1 MPADDEPESALRADI
16 RLLGTFLGQTLV
28 RQVGPDLLALVER
41 VRELSRHQVDGDPEE
56 LAALLEATDLGTTIW
71 LARAFAMYFHL
82 ANTAEQVH
90 RAAMLDRLRA
100 ERGSAIQQMMRRVAE
115 DPDAVA
121 EMAAAA
127 SRIELR
133 PVFTAH
139 PTEVARRSVLTKL
152 GRIGELMQTRHAT
165 RGTDHAAGADQT
177 ANDEQLAEI
186 IDMLWETDELR
197 RERPTPADEA
207 SAVNYYLNDLARN
220 VVPLVVDDFVVQL
233 RSLGIE
239 LPMTAR
245 PLRFGSWVGG
255 DRDGNP
261 NVTPAVTVDVLI
273 QQHALGIRILVAR
286 LDALITEL
294 STSTQIVGV
303 SPELVESMAADA
315 RLLPEVVRRYGQ
327 LNAEEPYRLK
337 ASFMAAKLANTL
349 ARLTDGRTTVAPTE
363 YHDAA
368 GLLADLELMRQS
380 LLAHRGQLV
389 ANGLVARLIRAVTTF
404 GFRLATMDI
413 REHSERHHV
422 VLAAAID
429 RLGELGQPYASLDR
443 AERFRLLSRELENH
457 RSLLGPIP
465 ALSGAAAETF
475 ELFTTLRAILDR
487 FGPGTVE
494 SYIVSMTKGPDDV
507 LAAAIL
513 AREAGLIDI
522 HLGVARIGIVPLLET
537 TGELRSA
544 GEILDQLLRDP
555 AYRSIVA
562 LRGDVQEVML
572 GYSDSNK
579 EAGITTSQWEIH
591 RAQRALRDT
600 AQDHGVLLRLFHG
613 RGGTV
618 GRGGGPTHD
627 AVMAQPYGVLQGAM
641 KLTEQGEVIS
651 DKYLLPSLA
660 RHNLDLALAA
670 VTEAT
675 VLHQTSRLDLDLLAA
690 WDRTMD
696 TVSGAAAAAYRV
708 LLHDPGLPEYIRA
721 STPLDEL
728 SELNIGSRPAR
739 RPGGGDIDSLRAI
752 PWVFAWTQS
761 RQIVPGW
768 FGVGSGLAAA
778 RAAGDGGA
786 LDEMFSGWHFFRTF
800 ISNVEMVLS
809 KVDLR
814 IARRY
819 VERLVDPALHYVFD
833 MITAEYDLTVAQILA
848 ITGEARLLD
857 RQPALERTLAVRDNY
872 LDPISHLQV
881 SLLFRWRMGNNPDP
895 ALRRALLVT
904 INGIAA
910 GMRNTG

>member
-1 MPADDEPESALRADI
+1 MAPELESDRALRADI
-16 RLLGTFLGQTLV
+16 RLLGSFLGQTLV
-28 RQVGPDLLALVER
+28 RQVGPGLLDLVER
-41 VRELSRHQVDGDPEE
+41 VRELSRGTHHGGGSDE
-56 LAALLEATDLGTTIW
+56 LAAVLEQADLGTTIW

-90 RAAMLDRLRA
+90 RAATLDRR
-100 ERGSAIQQMMRRVAE
+100 RVTDGSAIQQMIRRVAA
-115 DPDAVA
+115 DPEAVA
-121 EMAAAA
+121 NLSAVAG
-127 SRIELR
+127 RIELR

-152 GRIGELMQTRHAT
+152 RRLGELLEVR
-165 RGTDHAAGADQT
+165 RRSVAADRT
-177 ANDEQLAEI
+177 AIDEQLAEI
-186 IDMLWETDELR
+186 IDLLWETDELR

-207 SAVNYYLNDLARN
+207 SAVNYYLDDLARN

-233 RSLGIE
+233 RGLGIE
-239 LPMTAR
+239 LPPSAR

-261 NVTPAVTVDVLI
+261 NVTPEVTVTVLAR
-273 QQHALGIRILVAR
+273 QHELGIRILMSR
-286 LDALITEL
+286 LDVLITEL

-303 SPELVESMAADA
+303 STELTESLAADA
-315 RLLPEVVRRYGQ
+315 QLMPKVLRRFGR

-337 ASFMAAKLANTL
+337 ASFML
-349 ARLTDGRTTVAPTE
+349 ARLGNTLDRLVDGRTTVARNE
-363 YHDAA
+363 YRDA
-368 GLLADLELMRQS
+368 GDLLRDLELLRRS
-380 LLAHRGQLV
+380 LLANRGQLI
-389 ANGLVARLIRAVTTF
+389 ANGLLARLIRAVTTF
-404 GFRLATMDI
+404 GFQLAVMDI
-413 REHSERHHV
+413 REHSARHQAV
-422 VLAAAID
+422 IGAAYD
-429 RLGELGQPYASLDR
+429 RLGELGRPYASLDR
-443 AERFRLLSRELENH
+443 RDRFRLLSRELENR
-457 RSLLGPIP
+457 RSLMGPIP
-465 ALSGAAAETF
+465 SLTGVAADTF
-475 ELFTTLRAILDR
+475 ALFTTLRAILDR
-487 FGPGTVE
+487 FGPETVE

-513 AREAGLIDI
+513 AREAGLVDI
-522 HLGVARIGIVPLLET
+522 HLGVARVGFVPLLET
-537 TGELRSA
+537 TEELRAA
-544 GEILDQLLRDP
+544 GQLLDQLLSEP
-555 AYRSIVA
+555 AYRDIVR
-562 LRGDVQEVML
+562 LRGDIQEVML

-591 RAQRALRDT
+591 RAQRSLRDI
-600 AQDHGVLLRLFHG
+600 AHKHGVLLRLFHG

-627 AVMAQPYGVLQGAM
+627 AVMAQPFGVLQGVM

-651 DKYLLPSLA
+651 DKYLLPNMA

-675 VLHQTSRLDLDLLAA
+675 VLHQTSRLDFDVLAA

-696 TVSGAAAAAYRV
+696 AVSSAAAATYRA
-708 LLHDPGLPEYIRA
+708 LLDDPGLPEYIRA

-739 RPGGGDIDSLRAI
+739 RPGGDDIESLRAI

-768 FGVGSGLAAA
+768 YGVGSGLAAA
-778 RAAGDGGA
+778 RAAGESAA
-786 LDEMFSGWHFFRTF
+786 LQDMYAEWHFFRTF
-800 ISNVEMVLS
+800 ISNVEMVLA

-819 VERLVDPALHYVFD
+819 VERLVDPSLQYVFGC
-833 MITAEYDLTVAQILA
+833 IEAEYDLTVAQLLA
-848 ITGEARLLD
+848 VTGQARLLES
-857 RQPALERTLAVRDNY
+857 QPVLERTLEVRDSY

-881 SLLFRWRMGNNPDP
+881 NLLSRWRLGKEPDP
-895 ALRRALLVT
+895 SLRRALLIT

-910 GMRNTG
+910 GLRNTG